1 MIRVSDIPE
10 SQIEF
15 SAIRASGPGGQNI
28 NKVSSAIHL
37 RFDVMSST
45 LPAAVKSKV
54 LAMRDSRISSDGVI
68 VIKAQKF
75 RSQEK
80 NRLESL
86 ARLDE
91 MLRESQHVE
100 APRMKTRPSR
110 SSVRKRLDSKKRQG
124 SLKKDRGR
132 VHDY

>member
-15 SAIRASGPGGQNI
+15 SAIRASGPGGQNV

-37 RFDVMSST
+37 RFDVMSSS
-45 LPAAVKSKV
+45 LPEAVKAKI
-54 LAMRDSRISSDGVI
+54 LAMRDTRISSDGVI

-80 NRLESL
+80 NKLESL

-124 SLKKDRGR
+124 SLKKARGK

>member
-15 SAIRASGPGGQNI
+15 SAIRASGPGGQNV

-91 MLRESQHVE
+91 ILRESQHVE

>member
-15 SAIRASGPGGQNI
+15 SAIRASGPGGQNV

-37 RFDVMSST
+37 RFDVRASS
-45 LPAAVKSKV
+45 LPEAVKSK
-54 LAMRDSRISSDGVI
+54 LLRMSDARINTDGVI

-80 NRLESL
+80 NRIEGLE
-86 ARLDE
+86 RLDE
-91 MLRESQHVE
+91 LLQKSQHVQK
-100 APRMKTRPSR
+100 ARRKTRPSR
-110 SSVRKRLDSKKRQG
+110 SSVRKRLDSKKKQG
-124 SLKKDRGR
+124 SVKKNRGK
-132 VHDY
+132 VDDY